1 MHNPKS
7 EILGCDNVQMVGRE
21 KEKKHIL
28 KLLQNNGDRESSII
42 PIVGL
47 GGMGKTTIAKFVYT
61 LKETNEFHFD
71 LKAWVYVS
79 MDFKLE
85 KIIGDIISQL
95 DGRIPVKDATLH
107 HLKSQ
112 LDDILYGKVCLIVL
126 DDLWEERVH
135 TLEKLVAMLQCGKK
149 GSKIVVTTRGE
160 KVASTLSNVGAPY
173 FHIVDPIKL
182 EGLSDNECWSIMRPQ
197 NLGNDQIIDFVDIG
211 KEIAKQCNG
220 VPLDEEELYKRRMT
234 SNKV

>member
-1 MHNPKS
+1 MSSKMRSIRLQLDKIAEDIKKFDFLPSSVSSTEQTNNEKGR
-7 EILGCDNVQMVGRE
+7 ETYIGARDYVQMVGRE

-42 PIVGL
+42 PIVDL

-79 MDFKLE
+79 MDFKLQ
-85 KIIGDIISQL
+85 KVIVDIISQL
-95 DGRIPVKDATLH
+95 DGRIPAEDTTLQ

-112 LDDILYGKVCLIVL
+112 LDHILYGKIYLIVL

-135 TLEKLVAMLQCGKK
+135 TLEELVDMLQSGKE
-149 GSKIVVTTRGE
+149 GSKIVV
-160 KVASTLSNVGAPY
+160 
-173 FHIVDPIKL
+173 KL
-182 EGLSDNECWSIMRPQ
+182 L
-197 NLGNDQIIDFVDIG
+197 V
-211 KEIAKQCNG
+211 
-220 VPLDEEELYKRRMT
+220 V
-234 SNKV
+234 

>member
-1 MHNPKS
+1 MSSKMRSIRLQLDKIAEDIKKFDFLPSSVSSTEQTNNEKGR
-7 EILGCDNVQMVGRE
+7 ETYIGARDYVQMVGRE

-42 PIVGL
+42 PIVDL

-79 MDFKLE
+79 MDFKLQ
-85 KIIGDIISQL
+85 KVIVDIISQL
-95 DGRIPVKDATLH
+95 DGRIPAEYTTLQ

-112 LDDILYGKVCLIVL
+112 LDHILYGKIYLIVL

-135 TLEKLVAMLQCGKK
+135 TLEELVDMLQSGKE
-149 GSKIVVTTRGE
+149 GSKIVV
-160 KVASTLSNVGAPY
+160 
-173 FHIVDPIKL
+173 KL
-182 EGLSDNECWSIMRPQ
+182 L
-197 NLGNDQIIDFVDIG
+197 V
-211 KEIAKQCNG
+211 
-220 VPLDEEELYKRRMT
+220 V
-234 SNKV
+234 